1 MSRRRSRERSRRV
14 LPVVVVVLAVVL
26 AGATLLPASSY
37 STGDADRGATVG
49 VTEDSQAILALD
61 TSTGVRIG
69 NTDRLVD
76 VTNNLPSTATVTVTL
91 SNDAATMAD
100 LVVDGV
106 VVGDEYSLELDST
119 ASVSIDVQI
128 PDDQSY
134 VGEQIVF
141 DTSADSVDIDAVAAN
156 RSAPI
161 EDNT

>member
-1 MSRRRSRERSRRV
+1 M

-26 AGATLLPASSY
+26 AGATLLPAASY
-37 STGDADRGATVG
+37 STGDAGRGATVG
-49 VTEDSQAILALD
+49 VTEDSQAMLALD
-61 TSTGVRIG
+61 TSAGVRIG
-69 NTDRLVD
+69 NTDRLVV
-76 VTNNLPSTATVTVTL
+76 VTNDLPSTATVTVTL
-91 SNDAATMAD
+91 SDDAATMAD

-128 PDDQSY
+128 PDDESY